1 MHWLNYTTLTQ
12 NKGFSNKVFIKFLDL
27 INQMLTSMNELP
39 NSTYEVKKELIQF
52 TMEYIKIYAFPNEC
66 ILYRKQYENASQYTE
81 CGTSR

>member
-1 MHWLNYTTLTQ
+1 
-12 NKGFSNKVFIKFLDL
+12 
-27 INQMLTSMNELP
+27 MLTSMNELP

-81 CGTSR
+81 CGISRQNLTINVNEPKVGVPIKAL